1 MPEKVCT
8 KCGRLN
14 PAHANFCSDCGAQ
27 GFAEAQAE
35 QLPGAPQTDGGV
47 TDAAVLISRSRI
59 VVLSVVTS
67 GLYFLYWLYITWRQ
81 LQTETRDVHYP
92 VAHAFTMLVPI
103 YGLFRLH
110 KHVGVMQNLA
120 LRAEIEI
127 SLTPALAV
135 VLVGL
140 YVVLGFVSTS
150 LQGFTGLLVLNLIRF
165 SLITTTMI
173 LAQST
178 LNAYWKRSR
187 GPSLQNAPIGA
198 GERAII
204 FLGLTYWLFVFL
216 SAL

>member
-14 PAHANFCSDCGAQ
+14 LAHSNFCLNCGAQ
-27 GFAEAQAE
+27 DFVEAQAE
-35 QLPGAPQTDGGV
+35 QFPSITSVADTS
-47 TDAAVLISRSRI
+47 VLISKSRI
-59 VVLSVVTS
+59 MVLSVVTS

-81 LQTETRDVHYP
+81 LQTETRDIHYP
-92 VAHAFTMLVPI
+92 VAHAFTMLIPV

-110 KHVGVMQNLA
+110 KHVGVIQNLA
-120 LRAEIEI
+120 LRTEIEI
-127 SLTPALAV
+127 SLTPVLAV

-150 LQGFTGLLVLNLIRF
+150 LQSLAGLLVLNLIRF
-165 SLITTTMI
+165 SLCTTTMI

-178 LNAYWKRSR
+178 LNAYWKKSR
-187 GPSLQNAPIGA
+187 GPSVQNAPIGA
-198 GERAII
+198 GETAII
-204 FLGLTYWLFVFL
+204 LLGFIYWLFVFL